1 MEQAFAVAK
10 AFFELPE
17 SEKQAVAVDKNQR
30 GWLAQG
36 MSRLQGSKTHDLQE
50 VFFWGTHTAADD
62 ADVLAGKPLCAL
74 NQWPKDFPR
83 LYADLVPYYD
93 AVCKVAR
100 CVMAAVAVSLDQ
112 PANFFDEVY
121 AKPLAR
127 GQMVYYPASTARDEA
142 EARFGVA
149 PHTDFGVLTV
159 LMQDSSGGLQVRAKS
174 GDWIEAPPIPG
185 TLVCN
190 IGDLLA
196 RWSNKRFAS
205 IVHRVINRTS
215 HARYSFDLLAWGGL
229 SVVGLRDAINNAV
242 DAFNGSGRLCFAF
255 SNHDV
260 PRSATRQLAALGL
273 SPEQSDAMHLLLLK
287 LETCLIGSSCVY
299 QGEELGLEDVTDIP
313 VEQMQDPWGVKF
325 APEFLGRDTC
335 RTPMVWEKS
344 KQHGGFSTA
353 ASTWL
358 PVSSQHLKRAA
369 LDMAR
374 TDGSIYQQFVKFLA
388 WRKNQP
394 AIMNAN
400 MMSAVSGDERTLV
413 FDRISDAQTLRCT
426 FDFDTLSASFEE
438 I

>member
-1 MEQAFAVAK
+1 MPIDFANAQSTDTKTIPVIDVSGAVSGDGINGVADAIYAAAINHGFFYISNHGIESALMEQAFAVAK

-36 MSRLQGSKTHDLQE
+36 MSRLQGSKTHDLKE
-50 VFFWGTHTAADD
+50 VFFWGAHTAADD

-112 PANFFDEVY
+112 PADFFDEVY

-205 IVHRVINRTS
+205 TVHRVINRTS
-215 HARYSFDLLAWGGL
+215 HARYS
-229 SVVGLRDAINNAV
+229 
-242 DAFNGSGRLCFAF
+242 
-255 SNHDV
+255 
-260 PRSATRQLAALGL
+260 
-273 SPEQSDAMHLLLLK
+273 
-287 LETCLIGSSCVY
+287 
-299 QGEELGLEDVTDIP
+299 IP
-313 VEQMQDPWGVKF
+313 VFFDPHTDTVIDPVDLGISADNSLFDPVRTGEYIMERNTKSF
-325 APEFLGRDTC
+325 AQY
-335 RTPMVWEKS
+335 K
-344 KQHGGFSTA
+344 K
-353 ASTWL
+353 
-358 PVSSQHLKRAA
+358 
-369 LDMAR
+369 
-374 TDGSIYQQFVKFLA
+374 
-388 WRKNQP
+388 
-394 AIMNAN
+394 
-400 MMSAVSGDERTLV
+400 
-413 FDRISDAQTLRCT
+413 
-426 FDFDTLSASFEE
+426 
-438 I
+438 